1 LVVDVDDEVDVVDD
15 GVVVGVVLVEDA
27 LVLVVGVLEVGV
39 SEEEEVAVSVG
50 VTVDEEVTTGGA
62 GGRVVVVVVVV
73 VVFVLS
79 ESAETNDGEEK
90 GELVEQTRRR
100 HIKMIESAIF
110 AIIFCE
116 K

>member
-1 LVVDVDDEVDVVDD
+1 MVVDVDDEVDVVDD

-39 SEEEEVAVSVG
+39 SEEEEEVAVSVG
-50 VTVDEEVTTGGA
+50 VTVDEEVMTGGA
-62 GGRVVVVVVVV
+62 GGRVVVV

-100 HIKMIESAIF
+100 HIKMIKTAIF
-110 AIIFCE
+110 AIIFLGE
-116 K
+116 